1 MSLGLG
7 ELGWK
12 VSLGSAYDLAAWMK
26 IISKLRRLNSYA
38 PPMGRM
44 QVN

>member
-12 VSLGSAYDLAAWMK
+12 VSLGSAYEEGK
-26 IISKLRRLNSYA
+26 RISTSIILFENRIGLLFVA
-38 PPMGRM
+38 
-44 QVN
+44 